1 MPAAQGSKLCTSCRF
16 SSYTAG
22 RVQESTIPGSKKST
36 AIFRWKS
43 SMIYFN
49 SQLNI
54 EQLHLII
61 VELSFEGWRAVTSLT
76 FVDNHIRIN
85 LDDHANPKL

>member
-1 MPAAQGSKLCTSCRF
+1 
-16 SSYTAG
+16 
-22 RVQESTIPGSKKST
+22 
-36 AIFRWKS
+36 
-43 SMIYFN
+43 MIYFN